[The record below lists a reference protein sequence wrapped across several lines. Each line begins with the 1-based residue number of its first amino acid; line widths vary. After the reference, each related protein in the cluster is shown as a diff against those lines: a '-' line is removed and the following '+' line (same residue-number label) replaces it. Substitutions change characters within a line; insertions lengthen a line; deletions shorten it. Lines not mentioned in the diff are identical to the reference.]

1 MIIYVEKKLKNNQ
14 IAQNIISLFKEA
26 PVLEIDNYKNIFDK
40 NISGSIEKN
49 IVLAEVKN
57 AITQTPENYGHI
69 WKWFFLKNSLNC
81 VYDCKYCYLKG
92 AFKNNNI
99 QVFFLNYDD
108 IKKQILDTV
117 TSIRAS
123 SQSNETIWFYTSDHS
138 DNLATDNLTQFTKE
152 FIPFFEKLDN
162 VKAEIRTKS
171 INISSLLTLP
181 ANNNIEIAFSLNPS
195 EVIEKYEL
203 KTPLLD
209 MRIQA
214 VNALIEA
221 GWQVWIRFLPLLEIE
236 NYEEIYKNFLE
247 DVVKKIDFSKVYSV
261 FIGWLLYTKD
271 DYNKMLKKEPYL
283 DLLYK
288 LEENQDGF
296 FREKRKVRDY
306 FYQLFDSL
314 IQEQK
319 CNRCLDE

>member
-1 MIIYVEKKLKNNQ
+1 M
-14 IAQNIISLFKEA
+14 
-26 PVLEIDNYKNIFDK
+26 
-40 NISGSIEKN
+40 
-49 IVLAEVKN
+49 
-57 AITQTPENYGHI
+57 
-69 WKWFFLKNSLNC
+69 
-81 VYDCKYCYLKG
+81 YDCKYCYLKG

-117 TSIRAS
+117 TLIRAS

-221 GWQVWIRFLPLLEIE
+221 GWQV
-236 NYEEIYKNFLE
+236 
-247 DVVKKIDFSKVYSV
+247 
-261 FIGWLLYTKD
+261 
-271 DYNKMLKKEPYL
+271 
-283 DLLYK
+283 
-288 LEENQDGF
+288 
-296 FREKRKVRDY
+296 
-306 FYQLFDSL
+306 
-314 IQEQK
+314 
-319 CNRCLDE
+319 